1 MDPRTAIDYLP
12 ASGSPELLFLL
23 FHGVGGQPYD
33 MSPLM
38 DRLAAEYPR
47 AALVALPAPDAFDG
61 VPGGGTG
68 GQWFSIREIHEHN
81 RPLRVAAAMPGFVQV
96 VRAQQQRFGIDWPHT
111 ALVGFSQGAIMALEA
126 VQQEPQ
132 LAGRVL
138 GFSGRFARLPEHAP
152 VDTTVHLL
160 HGLKDTVVPPGPV
173 VDAARR
179 LVALGGDVTADV
191 LPDIG
196 HELHPL
202 LVERAIDQLRSFL
215 PKRAWREAL
224 GEAPVQNRVASSR
237 ELGRGGTPE

>member
-1 MDPRTAIDYLP
+1 MDARTPIDYLP
-12 ASGSPELLFLL
+12 PGGPPDLLFLL

-33 MSPLM
+33 MSPVM
-38 DRLAAEYPR
+38 DRLTAEYPR
-47 AALVALPAPDAFDG
+47 AALVALPAPHPFDG
-61 VPGGGTG
+61 VPGGGAG
-68 GQWFSIREIHEHN
+68 GQWFPIRDIHEHN
-81 RPLRVAAAMPGFVQV
+81 RPLRVAAALPGFVQA
-96 VRAQQQRFGIDWPHT
+96 VREQQRRFGIDWPHT

-126 VQQEPQ
+126 VQHEPQ

-160 HGLKDTVVPPGPV
+160 HGMQDTVVPPGPAV
-173 VDAARR
+173 EAARR

-202 LVERAIDQLRSFL
+202 LVARAIEQLRSFL

-224 GEAPVQNRVASSR
+224 SEAPLQNRVASSR
-237 ELGRGGTPE
+237 ELDRRGTVQ